1 MRAHV
6 LTILCKF
13 GSDRAIFGV
22 VVAIPAKKFTDT
34 RTDTQTDDRRRAIA
48 WAHSLNELKTA
59 NQLKSIETTMVSINL
74 ADELV
79 ILLIF
84 VNDKHF
90 VNTVTMGKVSHADR
104 MGHADAA

>member
-34 RTDTQTDDRRRAIA
+34 QTDRRQTPRDRI
-48 WAHSLNELKTA
+48 SSFCE
-59 NQLKSIETTMVSINL
+59 
-74 ADELV
+74 
-79 ILLIF
+79 
-84 VNDKHF
+84 
-90 VNTVTMGKVSHADR
+90 
-104 MGHADAA
+104 